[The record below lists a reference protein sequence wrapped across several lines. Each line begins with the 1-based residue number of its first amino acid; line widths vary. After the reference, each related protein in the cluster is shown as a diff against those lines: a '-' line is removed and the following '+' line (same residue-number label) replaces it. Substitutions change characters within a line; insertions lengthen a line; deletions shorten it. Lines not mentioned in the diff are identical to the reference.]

1 MNYRIKTIVMSSN
14 PPDSSDMSDTGRNC
28 SRFNT
33 DFCNVL
39 VVSKNGKIVHK
50 YKLAASIDVN

>member
-1 MNYRIKTIVMSSN
+1 MSSN